1 MMPIERKHNT
11 TPSDAWL
18 ITFADLVS
26 LLITFFVLLFA
37 MKNIDGQRWED
48 IKGALSGALS
58 FEEIIDRNINTK
70 NIETLSLTKADSLTY
85 LKAILHERFKA
96 DGVLRE
102 AGLDVNAQGDELKIS
117 LPSHLLFKTG
127 SAKLMSQ
134 GDDAVGRL
142 GDMLRNIDNSIVI
155 AGHTDPVPIQGGAY
169 ETNWELSM
177 LRAVGVLKKLRAT
190 GVVSPMKA
198 VGYADSQFDMIQ
210 SNLPVSMRYL
220 KARRVEVII
229 GDATIN
235 QRLP

>member
-1 MMPIERKHNT
+1 MLIQHKKNA

-18 ITFADLVS
+18 VTFADLVS

-58 FEEIIDRNINTK
+58 FEETVDHNVQAN
-70 NIETLSLTKADSLTY
+70 NIETLNLIKADSLTY
-85 LKAILHERFKA
+85 LRAILQERFKA
-96 DGVLRE
+96 DAVLRE
-102 AGLDVNAQGDELKIS
+102 ATLDLNPFGDELKIA

-127 SAKLMSQ
+127 SATLVAQ
-134 GDDAVGRL
+134 GDEAIGRL
-142 GDMLRNIDNSIVI
+142 GDMLRNIDNSIII
-155 AGHTDPVPIQGGAY
+155 AGHTDPVPIQGGVF

-177 LRAVGVLKKLRAT
+177 LRAVGVLKKLRTT
-190 GVVSPMKA
+190 GVVAPMQA
-198 VGYADSQFDMIQ
+198 LGYADSRFDMIQ

-229 GDATIN
+229 GDATTN